1 MYKNII
7 LTISYWPLVGG
18 STEMMVTGCEEE
30 QDVVKLFSVASLVV
44 RSHWNNLFSPG
55 IWVASIAVRVRG
67 SIAIS
72 SISSITQAI
81 SAISIGTI
89 EKSRISISLGLG
101 LSICRPLAKVVIS
114 SSIGISIAKSSISS
128 ISGITQAI
136 SAISISTIE
145 KSRISLSLRL
155 SISRPLA
162 KVVVSSSIG
171 ISISSIA

>member
-55 IWVASIAVRVRG
+55 IWVASIAIRVRG

-72 SISSITQAI
+72 SISSISSIRKT
-81 SAISIGTI
+81 ISIGGVQ
-89 EKSRISISLGLG
+89 EGGVSLGLR
-101 LSICRPLAKVVIS
+101 LSIGRSLAKVVS
-114 SSIGISIAKSSISS
+114 VV
-128 ISGITQAI
+128 
-136 SAISISTIE
+136 
-145 KSRISLSLRL
+145 SRI
-155 SISRPLA
+155 
-162 KVVVSSSIG
+162 SIG